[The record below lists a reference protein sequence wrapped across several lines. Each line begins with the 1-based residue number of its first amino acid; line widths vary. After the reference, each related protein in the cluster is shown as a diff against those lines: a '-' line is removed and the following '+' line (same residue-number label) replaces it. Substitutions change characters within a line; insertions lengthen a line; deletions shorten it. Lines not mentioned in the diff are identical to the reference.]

1 MKIDSLSQHQLNEL
15 ELKLKDL
22 LAVLRKAK
30 LYEDPLVEE
39 LRALELEVAELRR
52 QRFDVSNPE
61 YRGF

>member
-1 MKIDSLSQHQLNEL
+1 MNLDTVSPQHLNEL
-15 ELKLKDL
+15 ELRLKEL
-22 LAVLRKAK
+22 LAVMRKAK

-39 LRALELEVAELRR
+39 LRALEIEVAELRR

>member
-1 MKIDSLSQHQLNEL
+1 MNLEALSQQHLNEL

-22 LAVLRKAK
+22 LAVMRKAK
-30 LYEDPLVEE
+30 LYDDPLVEE

>member
-1 MKIDSLSQHQLNEL
+1 MKLETVSQQHLNEL

-22 LAVLRKAK
+22 LAVMRKAK
-30 LYEDPLVEE
+30 LFDDPLVEE

-52 QRFDVSNPE
+52 QRFDVANPE